1 MKNKAWSGKV
11 LGKNGWLYP
20 MLVIAAILLI
30 IFSALGVATLT
41 GLIPAAQS
49 GSAQQQAPPPN
60 KQPQS
65 VQPPAKRAAPTR
77 IAATACDNCGVVNA
91 INAVEVRGQSSW
103 LGVVAA
109 ESPEQRQRLTSIPL
123 S

>member
-1 MKNKAWSGKV
+1 MKIKTWSGKV
-11 LGKNGWLYP
+11 PGRNGLLYA
-20 MLVIAAILLI
+20 MLLIAAISVI

-49 GSAQQQAPPPN
+49 DSAQRRGPPPN

-65 VQPPAKRAAPTR
+65 VQPPAKPASAAPTR
-77 IAATACDNCGVVNA
+77 IAATACDNCGVGNA
-91 INAVEVRGQSSW
+91 INAVEVRDPSSG

-109 ESPEQRQRLTSIPL
+109 ESTEQ
-123 S
+123 